1 MGAALIAFKLLYEW
15 CFEMKLRRLTD
26 KSLITGR
33 KVDRK
38 KRKKLQ
44 IVIFHQLYTNFPYY
58 CAVAIMHL
66 RLRVITAL
74 IWRHDKSCTEISYK

>member
-38 KRKKLQ
+38 KRKKLSG
-44 IVIFHQLYTNFPYY
+44 LSYSTNYTTHFPYY
-58 CAVAIMHL
+58 LCVVAIMHL
-66 RLRVITAL
+66 CSRV
-74 IWRHDKSCTEISYK
+74 